1 MFEFFENFD
10 FLSHG
15 FDVFFLFSF
24 FLYGLNGHELPCEFF
39 SGLVHLAVC
48 PLSDQGDDLI
58 VLLFVLDGHSLKS
71 LINLFF
77 VFVIRIQK
85 QAKR

>member
-1 MFEFFENFD
+1 
-10 FLSHG
+10 
-15 FDVFFLFSF
+15 
-24 FLYGLNGHELPCEFF
+24 LPCEFF

-48 PLSDQGDDLI
+48 SLSDQGDDLI
-58 VLLFVLDGHSLKS
+58 VLLFVLNGHGLKS
-71 LINLFF
+71 LIILFF